1 MKLPMTSKLFL
12 VGLIIN
18 VKFIYGTPPVFNA
31 PVGGTRPNFAN
42 SFNTGKVEWL
52 RYCPRSAVLWMSQY
66 HCCYTGFMIVL
77 FSNAK
82 VSRIFAAN
90 LLLKAAT
97 ASGNGWTRDVMDNV
111 YLVTSDADLWPISS
125 SIYDL
130 PDGVDVLSL
139 NAFCCGM
146 FKHGTSMHQ
155 MVPMANVGAR
165 IATWRNL
172 THRWFGP
179 I

>member
-1 MKLPMTSKLFL
+1 ML
-12 VGLIIN
+12 
-18 VKFIYGTPPVFNA
+18 
-31 PVGGTRPNFAN
+31 
-42 SFNTGKVEWL
+42 
-52 RYCPRSAVLWMSQY
+52 
-66 HCCYTGFMIVL
+66 CYTRFTIAL
-77 FSNAK
+77 LLNDK

-97 ASGNGWTRDVMDNV
+97 ASGNGWNDDVMDDV
-111 YLVTSDADLWPISS
+111 YLLTSDADLWPISR

-139 NAFCCGM
+139 NAFCCGT
-146 FKHGTSMHQ
+146 FKHGASTYQ

-172 THRWFGP
+172 THR
-179 I
+179 